1 METTLQATALTS
13 CRREHGDSYWQISLF
28 SYPDAPDAYPI
39 GYEAVARLDGKDYD
53 KTIIPGDSGLMGGFR
68 QEWDALWSAHNWVS
82 KWLKEAEMGGD
93 DTRESPLL
101 LELIRLFSP
110 YYGFKGPFSFN
121 RHNCCINPEVLT
133 LKENKVEIE
142 ISLAATPAGQWGF
155 GFSVS
160 TSNAGH
166 SFSVSGKSCTYGSR
180 EEALHHAVQ
189 YGKQSGLVIEA
200 RATTLLDKLIGKTVQ
215 LSLF

>member
-1 METTLQATALTS
+1 M
-13 CRREHGDSYWQISLF
+13 
-28 SYPDAPDAYPI
+28 
-39 GYEAVARLDGKDYD
+39 
-53 KTIIPGDSGLMGGFR
+53 
-68 QEWDALWSAHNWVS
+68 
-82 KWLKEAEMGGD
+82 
-93 DTRESPLL
+93 
-101 LELIRLFSP
+101 
-110 YYGFKGPFSFN
+110 
-121 RHNCCINPEVLT
+121 LT

-180 EEALHHAVQ
+180 EEAVHHAVQ